1 MRNNK
6 KYGILFILFFLFG
19 NSKIIACDICGCGA
33 GNSYI
38 GIIPDFA
45 KRMAGLRYRYN
56 AMLSHVGVDGT
67 TTYLTTKENYQ
78 IVDVW
83 GAIKLGTKFKL
94 MFTLPVNFNERENQG
109 IVRHKSGI
117 GDASVFGYFKL
128 LETENKLGKN
138 LLEQTIW
145 VGAGIKLPT
154 GKYNPQDKSS
164 VIDNANLFQLG
175 TGSVD
180 YNFALSYT
188 AKINSVGLNVSGIYK
203 LNTENRYHYK
213 YGNKISLAS
222 QVFYK
227 KTLNNSFTIAPNL
240 GFQYEYSCRDTDKG
254 LKAPVSGGNLSLG
267 TVGFEITKGKVAM
280 GANYQM
286 PMAQDMALGIVK
298 AKDRFMV
305 HLGFAF

>member
-1 MRNNK
+1 MKNIR
-6 KYGILFILFFLFG
+6 KYSILLLLCFCLG
-19 NSKIIACDICGCGA
+19 NAETMACDICGCGA

-78 IVDVW
+78 IVDLW
-83 GAIKLGTKFKL
+83 GALKIGKKFKL

-109 IVRHKSGI
+109 VVRHKSGI
-117 GDASVFGYFKL
+117 GDASIFGFYKL
-128 LETENKLGKN
+128 METENKIGRK
-138 LLEQTIW
+138 LLEQTVWI
-145 VGAGIKLPT
+145 GGGIKLPT

-164 VIDNANLFQLG
+164 GSENANLFQLG

-180 YNFALSYT
+180 YNLALSYT
-188 AKINSVGLNVSGIYK
+188 AKIKNIGLNVSGIYK
-203 LNTENRYHYK
+203 INSENKYHYT
-213 YGNKISLAS
+213 YGNKISFTS
-222 QVFYK
+222 QLFYK
-227 KTLNNSFTIAPNL
+227 KALNNSFAVAPNL
-240 GFQYEYSCRDTDKG
+240 GFQYEYSYLDKDKG
-254 LKAPVSGGNLSLG
+254 LKTPVSGGNLSLA
-267 TVGFEITKGKVAM
+267 TFGFEISKGKVAM
-280 GANYQM
+280 GANYQT
-286 PMAQDMALGIVK
+286 PLAQNMALGIVK

>member
-1 MRNNK
+1 MKNIK
-6 KYGILFILFFLFG
+6 KYSIIFVLVFFLG
-19 NSKIIACDICGCGA
+19 NTETIACDICGCGA

-78 IVDVW
+78 ILDLW
-83 GAIKLGTKFKL
+83 GAVKLGPKFKL
-94 MFTLPVNFNERENQG
+94 MFTLPLNFNERENQG

-128 LETENKLGKN
+128 LENQSKIGRKLF
-138 LLEQTIW
+138 EQTIW
-145 VGAGIKLPT
+145 VGGGIKLPT

-164 VIDNANLFQLG
+164 GSENANLFQLG

-180 YNFALSYT
+180 YNLALSYT
-188 AKINSVGLNVSGIYK
+188 AKIKDIGLNVSGIYK
-203 LNTENRYHYK
+203 INSENKYQYK

-222 QVFYK
+222 QIFYK

-240 GFQYEYSCRDTDKG
+240 GFQYEYSCRDKDKG
-254 LKAPVSGGNLSLG
+254 LKTPVSGGNLSLG

>member
-1 MRNNK
+1 M
-6 KYGILFILFFLFG
+6 IFFFG
-19 NSKIIACDICGCGA
+19 SYETIACDICGCGA

-78 IVDVW
+78 ILDLW
-83 GAIKLGTKFKL
+83 GAVKLGSKFKL

-128 LETENKLGKN
+128 LENQSKIGKK

-145 VGAGIKLPT
+145 IGGGIKLPT

-164 VIDNANLFQLG
+164 GSENANLFQLG

-180 YNFALSYT
+180 YNLAVSYN
-188 AKINSVGLNVSGIYK
+188 AKIKDIGLNISGIYK
-203 LNTENRYHYK
+203 INTENKYGYK
-213 YGNKISLAS
+213 YGDRFSFTS
-222 QVFYK
+222 QVFYR
-227 KTLNNSFTIAPNL
+227 KTLNNSFAIAPNL
-240 GFQYEYSCRDTDKG
+240 GFQYEYSYLDKDKE
-254 LKAPVSGGNLSLG
+254 LKTPVSGGTLSLG
-267 TVGFEITKGKVAM
+267 TVGFEITKGKIAL
-280 GANYQM
+280 GTNYQT
-286 PMAQDMALGIVK
+286 PLLQDMALGIVK
-298 AKDRFMV
+298 AKSRFMF